1 MKMELTYDR
10 LIEFKLCHTIEKE
23 IVESKDNEIFFK
35 FFSLLNDIESTDRF
49 IKETP
54 SFPGSTQKII
64 RDEMISAI
72 GATLA
77 IEGTTLS
84 PDEID
89 ESFKK
94 ADLKEMLGKAQLEA
108 ENSRKVY
115 SFIRELVLTNGKDFV
130 ISEAVIKQI
139 HNYFTQGM
147 NYLSNT
153 PGEYRGEFQV
163 TFGSPRKPSLCQ
175 NRAQVEEAM
184 NKYAEWLNSDQ
195 AGIIVGQTIPRA
207 ILSHYYLSEIH
218 PFGDGNGRTAR
229 AVEAL
234 YLFKNG
240 INTYCFWSL
249 ANFWAANKAEYLTHL
264 GNVRATCNPVDFILW
279 GMEGYKNELN
289 RIKAKILKKVKQLMF
304 MDYLNYLLRSK
315 RDQEVKINQRIVD
328 VLQLLKNTDEIN
340 FSKFM
345 KSAHVQA
352 LYSPVSQA
360 TLYRDFSKMLTLRL
374 INRKEK
380 NGENYISINY
390 DILDFVR
397 YNI

>member
-1 MKMELTYDR
+1 MGLTYDR
-10 LIEFKLCHTIEKE
+10 LIEFNLCQTIEKE
-23 IVESKDNEIFFK
+23 IVDSKDNQIFYNI
-35 FFSLLNDIESTDRF
+35 FSLLNNIESTDRF

-54 SFPGSTQKII
+54 SFPGSTEKII

-115 SFIRELVLTNGKDFV
+115 SFIKDLVLRNGSDFK
-130 ISEAVIKQI
+130 INEALIKQI
-139 HNYFTQGM
+139 HKYFTQGM

-175 NRAQVEEAM
+175 NRSQVEEAM
-184 NKYAEWLNSDQ
+184 KKYTEWLNTDQ
-195 AGIIVGQTIPRA
+195 GGLIIGQTIPRA
-207 ILSHYYLSEIH
+207 IMAHYYLSEIH

-234 YLFKNG
+234 YLYKNG
-240 INTYCFWSL
+240 INNYCFWSL
-249 ANFWAANKAEYLTHL
+249 ANFWAANKAEYLIHL
-264 GNVRATCNPVDFILW
+264 GNVRDTCNPVDFILW
-279 GMEGYKNELN
+279 GIEGYKNELI
-289 RIKAKILKKVKQLMF
+289 RIKFKILKKVKQLMF
-304 MDYLNYLLRSK
+304 MDYVNYLLRSK
-315 RDQEVKINQRIVD
+315 RDQDIKINQRIVD
-328 VLQLLKNTDEIN
+328 VLQLLKNTDEIH

-345 KSAHVQA
+345 KSAQVRA
-352 LYSPVSQA
+352 LYRPVSAA
-360 TLYRDFSKMLTLRL
+360 TLYRDFAKMSSLRL
-374 INRKEK
+374 IGKTEK
-380 NGENYISINY
+380 NGESYIGINY
-390 DILDFVR
+390 DILDSVR

>member
-1 MKMELTYDR
+1 MELTYDR
-10 LIEFKLCHTIEKE
+10 LISFDFCQR
-23 IVESKDNEIFFK
+23 VESEIISSQDNLIFVKVFN
-35 FFSLLNDIESTDRF
+35 LLSEIESTDKF

-54 SFPGSTQKII
+54 SFPGSTNKII

-94 ADLKEMLGKAQLEA
+94 ADLEEMLEKAQLEA

-115 SFIRELVLTNGKDFV
+115 SFIKELVFDQGDELV
-130 ISEAVIKQI
+130 IDEAVIKQI
-139 HNYFTQGM
+139 HSYFTQGM

-163 TFGSPRKPSLCQ
+163 TFGYPRKQSLCQ
-175 NRAQVEEAM
+175 NNAQVAEAM
-184 NKYAEWLNSDQ
+184 TKYVDWLNDNQS
-195 AGIIVGQTIPRA
+195 GFIVGRTIPKA
-207 ILSHYYLSEIH
+207 IMAHYYLSEIH

-234 YLFKNG
+234 YLYKNG
-240 INTYCFWSL
+240 INNYCFWSL
-249 ANFWAANKAEYLTHL
+249 ANFWAAHKTDYITHL
-264 GNVRATCNPVDFILW
+264 GNVRETSNPIDFILW
-279 GMEGYKNELN
+279 GMGGYKKELI
-289 RIKAKILKKVKQLMF
+289 RIKSLILKKVKQLMF
-304 MDYLNYLLRSK
+304 MDYVRYLLRDK
-315 RDQEVKINQRIVD
+315 KNQKTKINQRIVE
-328 VLQLLKNTDEIN
+328 VLRLLKNSDEIKV
-340 FSKFM
+340 SKFIN
-345 KSAHVQA
+345 SAQVQA
-352 LYSPVSQA
+352 LYSSVSSA
-360 TLYRDFSKMLTLRL
+360 TFYRDFAKVISLRL

-380 NGENYISINY
+380 DGENYISINY
-390 DILDFVR
+390 EILDHLS